1 MEQSRAALQAADANL
16 TSAGADFQRAKVD
29 AEGPDVPLLKRAYD
43 RALGMAKDGVVSQSA
58 LDDADKN
65 YKMALNKQNVAK
77 AQVTVLQAKIEQAQA
92 QVAQDRANLQQLE
105 EQLGYT
111 DIESPIDGVILSRDV
126 EMGDAVSSILVLGS
140 SATLVMTL
148 GDTSQVYVKGKVDES
163 DIGKVYL
170 GQAGAHQGGIV
181 QGQDFQWRGHQDFS
195 DGGGKGQRHHLRGTG
210 FDQQSGRRVEGGDD
224 RECGNH
230 SGRTPEGAAD
240 SRRRNHVRQRQEGF
254 GRCARPQR
262 ERRHAEG
269 GGQHWHFERGQDRS
283 SLRAEG
289 RRPGGAAVGAAD
301 WPPLSLRGNG
311 LVGGTDH
318 DPWGTCFAAPGYLA
332 TAMNFTEI
340 LRQTFAM
347 FRAHKMRMFLTM
359 FGIVWGISSVILLV
373 GLGRGFSADN
383 QRRMKTLGKD
393 LVIVWGG
400 RTSAQ
405 AGGLA
410 AGREI
415 RLVIDDARMIRSE
428 CYLVKTV
435 SPELRR
441 GVPEVSP
448 FNSANRE
455 VVGMWPS
462 YQDFRSLT
470 VAEGRPVSDE
480 DESEAR
486 RVVVLGDAARKQLF
500 SGQPAVGASI
510 LIQRVPYTVIGVLQE
525 KKQNSSYS
533 GPG

>member
-1 MEQSRAALQAADANL
+1 
-16 TSAGADFQRAKVD
+16 
-29 AEGPDVPLLKRAYD
+29 
-43 RALGMAKDGVVSQSA
+43 
-58 LDDADKN
+58 
-65 YKMALNKQNVAK
+65 
-77 AQVTVLQAKIEQAQA
+77 
-92 QVAQDRANLQQLE
+92 
-105 EQLGYT
+105 
-111 DIESPIDGVILSRDV
+111 
-126 EMGDAVSSILVLGS
+126 
-140 SATLVMTL
+140 
-148 GDTSQVYVKGKVDES
+148 
-163 DIGKVYL
+163 
-170 GQAGAHQGGIV
+170 
-181 QGQDFQWRGHQDFS
+181 
-195 DGGGKGQRHHLRGTG
+195 
-210 FDQQSGRRVEGGDD
+210 
-224 RECGNH
+224 
-230 SGRTPEGAAD
+230 
-240 SRRRNHVRQRQEGF
+240 
-254 GRCARPQR
+254 
-262 ERRHAEG
+262 
-269 GGQHWHFERGQDRS
+269 
-283 SLRAEG
+283 
-289 RRPGGAAVGAAD
+289 
-301 WPPLSLRGNG
+301 
-311 LVGGTDH
+311 
-318 DPWGTCFAAPGYLA
+318 
-332 TAMNFTEI
+332 MNFTEI

-383 QRRMKTLGKD
+383 QKRMKTLGKD

-441 GVPEVSP
+441 GVPEVSQ

-533 GPG
+533 GPDNDYLYAPYSAVARDFPPPDKPGIVRGYLNDIVFEVGSSEQHEAAVEQVRQTLGRLHHFDPTDKDALFVWDTMDGAKLVENIFNVVTIFFACVAIITLCLGGIGVMNIMLVSVTERTREIGMRKAIGATRQDILRQFFAESAILTAASGVLGLTFGVGLCVALNTIPLPDFVPHPIISSISILASVLTLSVITVTAGVYPAQRAAEMQPVEALHYE